1 MWHVSAPRA
10 TAGEGSAL
18 GRSRGIRPDS
28 PHARLGVA
36 GGRRRKKRVGQG
48 LTSFSWNTAMGIK
61 REGAAAHGRGDG
73 VTASESCLKEGADMT
88 CHLMEQT
95 SFGSNADLPFET
107 VERYVQ
113 SDHFDLF
120 LCKCTRC
127 GQLYVGC
134 YVEVTLVTGD
144 EWEDDHWNF
153 YVPVEPLEVDGIRA
167 APQTAVELIQ
177 SRRHITWYPGRTIRW
192 AEGPEIPFMMS

>member
-1 MWHVSAPRA
+1 MA
-10 TAGEGSAL
+10 
-18 GRSRGIRPDS
+18 
-28 PHARLGVA
+28 
-36 GGRRRKKRVGQG
+36 
-48 LTSFSWNTAMGIK
+48 
-61 REGAAAHGRGDG
+61 
-73 VTASESCLKEGADMT
+73 

-120 LCKCTRC
+120 LCKCPRC

-153 YVPVEPLEVDGIRA
+153 WVPVEPLEVDGIRA
-167 APQTAVELIQ
+167 APLTAVELIQ
-177 SRRHITWYPGRTIRW
+177 SRRHITWYPGGTIRW
-192 AEGPEIPFMMS
+192 AEGPEIAFMMS